1 MHRDFIAVIDF
12 GGQYAHL
19 IAKRVRHL
27 GVYSKVL
34 PPTTAYSSIQDAK
47 GVILSG
53 GPESVYGEQ
62 AIPFTPALLDY
73 PGPLLGLCYGHQLLS
88 HHLGG
93 EVRHLAHGEYGKTL
107 LRTTPGES
115 SPLFHDV
122 PRDSVV
128 WMSHADTVVAPPP
141 GFRVAASSELCPVAA
156 MVHESRPVFGLQ
168 FHPEVND
175 TEHGATLL
183 ANFVNLSGARRG
195 WTMAEFVKEAVAEC
209 KRQVGTR
216 NVLMFLSGGVDSTV
230 AFALLS
236 RALKREQIKG
246 LLIDTGFLRKQ
257 EAQEIMVRYR
267 ELGFENVDLLDASA
281 EFLGVVAGLTDPQE
295 KRIAVGEAFVKVR
308 EGYLTGLRLDPEQWL
323 LGQGTLYPDI
333 IESGGSEHA
342 DLIKSHHN
350 RVESI
355 QEMIAAGHVVE
366 PLRDLYKDEV
376 RRLGH
381 ELGLP
386 EEIVQRH
393 PFPGPG
399 LSINV
404 LCAEGTEHYPEIED
418 NAAALTEL

>member
-107 LRTTPGES
+107 LQTTPGES

-183 ANFVNLSGARRG
+183 ANFVNLSGAQRG
-195 WTMAEFVKEAVAEC
+195 WTMAEFVEEAVAEC

-257 EAQEIMVRYR
+257 EAQEIMARYR
-267 ELGFENVDLLDASA
+267 ELGFENVEMLDASA
-281 EFLGVVAGLTDPQE
+281 EFLGVVAVLTDPQE

-308 EGYLTGLRLDPEQWL
+308 EDYL
-323 LGQGTLYPDI
+323 
-333 IESGGSEHA
+333 A
-342 DLIKSHHN
+342 
-350 RVESI
+350 
-355 QEMIAAGHVVE
+355 
-366 PLRDLYKDEV
+366 
-376 RRLGH
+376 
-381 ELGLP
+381 
-386 EEIVQRH
+386 
-393 PFPGPG
+393 
-399 LSINV
+399 
-404 LCAEGTEHYPEIED
+404 
-418 NAAALTEL
+418 